1 MSRPPDGPAIA
12 LVPWGLEF
20 EDFLDRQGLSLDEF
34 FRRTTGSWILTL
46 PEALRRGGMRPFL
59 LVFVRDP
66 SAPRSI
72 VRDDGLEVVLLPTP
86 RLYRRL
92 RHLVHPYGTT
102 SLARRP
108 GSGLL
113 GIARVALSEALPYL
127 ATPLRA
133 TAAELRRRK
142 CNAILH
148 QEYESARFDL
158 LVRSR
163 RRLRALLLGYYTGAS
178 TRGRLEPLLRPRT
191 MRAADGFLIAP
202 AEEVARVR
210 SRYDV
215 PDARILRLML
225 PVDTTRWRPASDAER
240 GDAREALGLPAT
252 ASVIAWHGRVVI
264 AKKGLDVLGDAFG
277 RLRAARQDLDPRLLL
292 VGTGPDD
299 AKLDGLLEPHADAV
313 VRVRGFLDGVEELRR
328 PLLAADVYAFPSRH
342 EGQALAPVEAM
353 ACGLPVVAAAASG
366 VEETVGTD
374 GEAGVVVGV
383 EDAEALAAGLE
394 RLLSDPGERAARGA
408 GARARVERLYSY
420 EAAAAELGAFLERL
434 ASA

>member
-1 MSRPPDGPAIA
+1 MTPAPDGPAVA

-20 EDFLDRQGLSLDEF
+20 EDFLDTQGLSPEEF
-34 FRRTTGSWILTL
+34 FRRSRGSWILTF
-46 PEALRRGGMRPFL
+46 PEALRRGGLRPFL
-59 LVFVRDP
+59 LVFVRDRT
-66 SAPRSI
+66 APRSI
-72 VRDDGLEVVLLPTP
+72 VREDGLEVVLLPTP

-92 RHLVHPYGTT
+92 RPRAHPYGTS
-102 SLARRP
+102 SLQRP
-108 GSGLL
+108 SGSGLRGL
-113 GIARVALSEALPYL
+113 ARVALAELLPYL

-133 TAAELRRRK
+133 TAAELRRRN
-142 CNAILH
+142 CSAILH

-163 RRLRALLLGYYTGAS
+163 RRLRALLLGYYTGAR
-178 TRGRLEPLLRPRT
+178 TRGRVERLLRPRT

-210 SRYDV
+210 SRYGI
-215 PDARILRLML
+215 PEERILRLML

-240 GDAREALGLPAT
+240 GDARESLGLPAT

-264 AKKGLDVLGDAFG
+264 AKKGLDVLADAFG
-277 RLRAARQDLDPRLLL
+277 RLRAARPDLDPRLLL

-299 AKLDGLLEPHADAV
+299 AELDRLLEPHADAV
-313 VRVRGFLDGVEELRR
+313 VRVRGFLDGVDELRR
-328 PLLAADVYAFPSRH
+328 LLVAADVYAFPSRH

-353 ACGLPVVAAAASG
+353 ACGLAVVAAAASG
-366 VEETVGTD
+366 VEETVGPD
-374 GEAGVVVGV
+374 GEAGVVVAV

-394 RLLSDPGERAARGA
+394 RLLSDPEERAAGGA

-420 EAAAAELGAFLERL
+420 EAAAADLRTFLERL